1 MLNKVLTLACN
12 RLFLSNSLRFT
23 LKAWIVMSYERF
35 AEMNVDMRISGESW
49 NHFGFETA
57 PIRVATGF
65 VGWPDH
71 GPGWVTVWQAVEK
84 TFVHADLAAD
94 CILLDSGKLAAFSV
108 DELAAL
114 ALPLVLALPAT
125 GAANLG
131 EYADIADGF
140 VFAGD
145 DDATIAAVFARA
157 VDREPMLQVRDLSDG
172 TARTINALSAEASR
186 IADALMRLAEE
197 QRSPV
202 VAEKPVDATLIRRL
216 LRVRRDRDRFFPAEI
231 FADPAWDM
239 LLDLTAAQ
247 LEGKN
252 VPVSSLCIA
261 AAVPTTTALRWI
273 RSLTE
278 AGLFERRVDPMDA
291 RRTYI
296 SLSGNAASAML
307 SYLRL
312 FGGVFAL
319 R

>member
-1 MLNKVLTLACN
+1 
-12 RLFLSNSLRFT
+12 
-23 LKAWIVMSYERF
+23 MSYERIT
-35 AEMNVDMRISGESW
+35 EMNVDMRISADSW
-49 NHFGFETA
+49 NHSGFETA
-57 PIRVATGF
+57 PIRVATGIAD
-65 VGWPDH
+65 WPDT
-71 GPGWVTVWQAVEK
+71 GPGWVVVRQVVEK
-84 TFVHADLAAD
+84 SFVNPDLAAD
-94 CILLDSGKLAAFSV
+94 CVLLDSGNLAAFSV

-114 ALPLVLALPAT
+114 ALPLILALPES
-125 GAANLG
+125 GAVILG
-131 EYADIADGF
+131 EYADFADGF

-145 DDATIAAVFARA
+145 DAATMAAVFARA
-157 VDREPMLQVRDLSDG
+157 VERESGLQVRDLSDG

-186 IADALMRLAEE
+186 IADALLRLAEE

-202 VAEKPVDATLIRRL
+202 VAEKPVDAASIRRL

-247 LEGKN
+247 LEGKP

-296 SLSGNAASAML
+296 NLSANAAAAML